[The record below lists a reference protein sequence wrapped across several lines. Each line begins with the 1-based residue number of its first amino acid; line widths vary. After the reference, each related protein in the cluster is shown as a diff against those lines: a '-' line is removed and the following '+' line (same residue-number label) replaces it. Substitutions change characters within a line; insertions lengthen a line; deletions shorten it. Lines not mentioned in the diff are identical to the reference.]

1 MGNKKGSK
9 MAAPTKQQLRELIDE
24 LREEVSHM
32 KNQLAENESLRE
44 KLAQKI
50 KDKNLVEIEKVHEKE
65 RQLEVVN
72 NALSSVQKRNVELLR
87 ENKAKLEEMAQLVPS
102 DRLPQG
108 HFQVID
114 PDLIDLHK
122 GDGWRFDVY
131 LEIDNRQKLLTRIPV
146 LYSDYA
152 ENIEIE
158 DLEAALKMRN
168 HLKDMYCEQ
177 VDYPVTIN
185 FSHASSDLRNFY

>member
-1 MGNKKGSK
+1 MVNAKK
-9 MAAPTKQQLRELIDE
+9 MTAPTKQQLRETISE

-44 KLAQKI
+44 KLAKKI

-65 RQLEVVN
+65 RQLEVAN
-72 NALSSVQKRNVELLR
+72 DALSRAQKRNVELLR
-87 ENKAKLEEMAQLVPS
+87 ENKAKLNEMAQLVPS
-102 DRLPQG
+102 DRLPKG

-131 LEIDNRQKLLTRIPV
+131 LKRDGQRKLLTRIPIFD
-146 LYSDYA
+146 SGYA
-152 ENIEIE
+152 ENIEAE
-158 DLEAALKMRN
+158 DFEAALKMRN

-177 VDYPVTIN
+177 DEPVMITL
-185 FSHASSDLRNFY
+185 SHGCSDLQRY

>member
-32 KNQLAENESLRE
+32 KNELAENESLRE
-44 KLAQKI
+44 KLARKI

-131 LEIDNRQKLLTRIPV
+131 LEIDGQRKLLTRIPM
-146 LYSDYA
+146 LYCGYA
-152 ENIEIE
+152 EDIETE
-158 DLEAALKMRN
+158 DLGAALKMRN
-168 HLKDMYCEQ
+168 LLKDMYSEQ
-177 VDYPVTIN
+177 SDYPVTIT
-185 FSHASSDLRNFY
+185 FSHAVNHLQRY